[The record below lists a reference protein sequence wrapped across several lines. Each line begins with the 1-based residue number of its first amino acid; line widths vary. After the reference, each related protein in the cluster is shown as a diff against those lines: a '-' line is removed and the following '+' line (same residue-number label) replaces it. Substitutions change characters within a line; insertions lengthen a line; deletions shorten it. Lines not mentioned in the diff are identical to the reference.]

1 MTQPNI
7 DAQTFLTAVYQG
19 NVEQLRKYLHQD
31 ATLANTCDEQGNS
44 ALHIAAHNLHVEVIR
59 LLLSHGADV
68 NATGHF
74 GAKPIHAACDVRE
87 VPVPAIQ
94 KEILQLLI
102 NKGADVNAKN
112 KNRITPLHNAVR
124 ARSIA
129 AVEFLLEN
137 GADVDA
143 KDSNRGST
151 PLRRAVTN
159 TGAGGTAGRG
169 DDAIVITELLL
180 AYGADPFM
188 KDNRGRMVIDS
199 ARNKPII
206 ELLQKGVDTS
216 VADMIVHR

>member
-19 NVEQLRKYLHQD
+19 DAEQLHKYLHQD
-31 ATLANTCDEQGNS
+31 ATLVNTCDEMDNS
-44 ALHIAAHNLHVEVIR
+44 ALHIAARNLHVEVVR

-68 NATGHF
+68 N
-74 GAKPIHAACDVRE
+74 
-87 VPVPAIQ
+87 
-94 KEILQLLI
+94 
-102 NKGADVNAKN
+102 
-112 KNRITPLHNAVR
+112 
-124 ARSIA
+124 
-129 AVEFLLEN
+129 
-137 GADVDA
+137 A

-180 AYGADPFM
+180 AYGGDPFM

-199 ARNKPII
+199 ARNKQILD
-206 ELLQKGVDTS
+206 LLQKGIDGSVTNLIVD
-216 VADMIVHR
+216 R